1 MLQRATATVL
11 GLFYLLLSGHLSLA
25 DEGNSQGPQMPAHSY
40 TRSFDLSL
48 NQGINM
54 ISLPLDARKIAGQPV
69 GERLNA
75 SDLTVHLTNS
85 EGVQLAT
92 WVIRF
97 DSTDGRFKAYLPST
111 SSSAMDFEIQSGR
124 GYLVN
129 MLEARE
135 IQLEG
140 MPWGT
145 PIFEAPIG
153 PEPNLLPVSTSPLA
167 GNETAPWAFVVSGQI
182 HQQISLADQTQVQVT
197 NQRSGQTVLASIN
210 QSRYTAVFVD
220 ADRQPVVSA
229 GEHYQVTIVDPRID
243 PRSQIFRVE
252 ARQLRLAYL
261 EADVELVASIPKVS
275 RLLPNFPNPF
285 NPETWIPF
293 ELAQDDRVEITIY
306 DTSGQQVRNINA
318 GYRSAGSYRSAGRA
332 AYWNGKTGGGE
343 TVSSGIYFY
352 ALKTEHFMAMRRMV
366 ILK

>member
-1 MLQRATATVL
+1 VLQRTSVTIL
-11 GLFYLLLSGHLSLA
+11 GLFCLLLTSHLSLA
-25 DEGNSQGPQMPAHSY
+25 DEGDSQDSQTPDHSY
-40 TRSFDLSL
+40 TRRFALFLS
-48 NQGINM
+48 QGINM
-54 ISLPLDARKIAGQPV
+54 IALPLDARKIAGQPV

-75 SDLTVHLTNS
+75 SDLTVHLANS
-85 EGVQLAT
+85 EDEQLAT

-97 DSTDGRFKAYLPST
+97 DPTDGRFKAYLPSA

-129 MLEARE
+129 MLEAKE

-153 PEPNLLPVSTSPLA
+153 SELNPLSVSISPSD
-167 GNETAPWAFVVSGQI
+167 GNETDPWAFVVSGQI
-182 HQQISLADQTQVQVT
+182 HQQMPLADQTQVQVT

-220 ADRQPVVSA
+220 ANRQPVVST

-252 ARQLRLAYL
+252 TRQLRLAHL
-261 EADVELVASIPKVS
+261 EADVELVASIPKES

-306 DTSGQQVRNINA
+306 ETSGQQVRNINV
-318 GYRSAGSYRSAGRA
+318 GYRPAGTYRSAGRA
-332 AYWNGKTGGGE
+332 AYWDGKTEWGE
-343 TVSSGIYFY
+343 TASCGIYFY
-352 ALKTEHFMAMRRMV
+352 TLKTKHFMATRRMV